1 MSGFEWRSLRP
12 RLSGV
17 AHEPQL
23 PSPCPGPMAQGS
35 EPQPSGHTAGFSS
48 RASCHPMQSHL
59 LGGHRIKFSIKFQ
72 GGGDA
77 PVTRDSPR
85 IGSGGGE
92 GQRVACDTG
101 RSGPALGS
109 QTGRFRQTRRRVN
122 ARRRLEPGAAT
133 QAEGGQLRAKLPRSF
148 TEEESVIECFSVCL
162 FSEVRSNSDPVS
174 SPCRV

>member
-1 MSGFEWRSLRP
+1 MSGFEWRSLQP

-72 GGGDA
+72 GGENA

-85 IGSGGGE
+85 IGSGGGR
-92 GQRVACDTG
+92 GSALRV
-101 RSGPALGS
+101 
-109 QTGRFRQTRRRVN
+109 TRGAVDRRWE
-122 ARRRLEPGAAT
+122 AKRAASDRRGV
-133 QAEGGQLRAKLPRSF
+133 G
-148 TEEESVIECFSVCL
+148 
-162 FSEVRSNSDPVS
+162 
-174 SPCRV
+174 